1 MSVGRQLSLGEKKV
15 IASFLLLI
23 VTISIF
29 AILYVFKEKEGVI
42 GVIDIN
48 GYIIYDEDRTAYL
61 KMIEYALRN
70 DTIKGV
76 IVRVRSP
83 GGYLSMVEDIYKALK
98 LLSDKKPT
106 IAVIQ
111 DIAASG
117 GYYIAL
123 GANTII
129 AEPGSFIGN
138 VGVIVIVPYQV
149 RPTEE
154 ILESGPYKLLGV
166 SLLQLYDIVK
176 IALDSFL
183 QVIKERRGEK
193 LKVSLKELSEGK
205 LYLGIT
211 CKEYGLIDLLGS
223 MNDAIEML
231 LKLTGLKKYKV
242 VSLSSVIKEF
252 NESWPGAILWEL
264 KKKVSIAELTSS
276 NVAPLKVY
284 YLSPLYINLTR
295 TSQIFVTQRFEGLEP
310 FSDSELNI
318 EGTVLI
324 DLSHRNDLWPSEIG
338 TLLSELV
345 KQGLRVRFISDSNEF
360 MTSLRKAAKALIIVN
375 PNSFYNVNEVK
386 LIIDFTKKG
395 GKLILIY
402 DPSRT
407 YAIYVNSIAM
417 DFGIYFV
424 DGFLYNLE
432 DHYKIYRNVIV
443 TEFNNSEPLAKNLT
457 KLVLFTATHVVSNGT
472 AIAFTSNTTV
482 LSTSES
488 SGVYNPIVL
497 VKNVVAIGDLTFL
510 SDPYCYLADNKIFVK
525 RLVEFIK
532 GCLDKT

>member
-1 MSVGRQLSLGEKKV
+1 MSVWSQLSSSEKKL
-15 IASFLLLI
+15 IGSFLLL
-23 VTISIF
+23 VLVISVF
-29 AILYVFKEKEGVI
+29 AVLYMFRRREGVI
-42 GVIDIN
+42 GVIDVD
-48 GYIIYDEDRTAYL
+48 GYIIYDADRTAYL

-83 GGYLSMVEDIYKALK
+83 GGYLSMVEDVYRALK

-123 GANTII
+123 GATTII

-138 VGVIVIVPYQV
+138 VGVIVIVPYQI
-149 RPTEE
+149 RPTEKV
-154 ILESGPYKLLGV
+154 LESGPYKLSGV
-166 SLLQLYDIVK
+166 SPLQLYDIVK
-176 IALDSFL
+176 VALDSFL
-183 QVIKERRGEK
+183 QVIKERRGNK
-193 LKVSLKELSEGK
+193 LKISLEELSEGK

-211 CKEYGLIDLLGS
+211 CKEYGLVDSLGS

-231 LKLTGLKKYKV
+231 VKLTRLERYKV

-252 NESWPGAILWEL
+252 NETWPGAMLWRQRR
-264 KKKVSIAELTSS
+264 KVSTTKLISS
-276 NVAPLKVY
+276 NVSPFKVY
-284 YLSPLYINLTR
+284 YLSPLYVNLTK
-295 TSQIFVTQRFEGLEP
+295 TNQMFATQRSESLE
-310 FSDSELNI
+310 SLSSI
-318 EGTVLI
+318 GGGAEGTILI
-324 DLSHRNDLWPSEIG
+324 DLSHKNDLWLSEIG

-345 KQGLRVRFISDSNEF
+345 KQGLKVRFIGDRSNF
-360 MTSLRKAAKALIIVN
+360 TTLLSFAKALMIVN
-375 PNSFYNVNEVK
+375 PNSLYSDNEIKAIVGFVK
-386 LIIDFTKKG
+386 RG
-395 GKLILIY
+395 GKLVLIY

-407 YAIYVNSIAM
+407 YAIYINSIAM
-417 DFGIYFV
+417 DLGIYFV
-424 DGFLYNLE
+424 DGFLYDIKN
-432 DHYKIYRNVIV
+432 HYKIYRNIIV
-443 TEFNNSEPLAKNLT
+443 TEFNSSELLTKNLT
-457 KLVLFTATHVVSNGT
+457 KLVFFTATHIVSNGT

-488 SGVYNPIVL
+488 SGVYSPIVV

-510 SDPYCYLADNKIFVK
+510 TDPYCYLADNKIFVK

-532 GCLDKT
+532 GYSGKA